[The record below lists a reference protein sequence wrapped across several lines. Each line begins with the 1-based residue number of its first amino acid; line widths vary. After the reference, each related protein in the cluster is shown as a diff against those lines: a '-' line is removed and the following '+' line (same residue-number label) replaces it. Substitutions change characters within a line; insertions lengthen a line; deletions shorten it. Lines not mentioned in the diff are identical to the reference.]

1 MKALSYLF
9 LFVIFFL
16 GTTLTYSQT
25 FEYISP
31 KNNSSLVS
39 LSTNIILRSAA
50 DINPSSLSAD
60 EFSVVGSKS
69 GVHEGTVK
77 LSDDNKTILFF
88 PDVKFIPNEIVNVT
102 VNPGIKT
109 VDGTG
114 FSKVEFQFKT
124 TLLAKRINLNPLSLI
139 KGSPVIGNIDN
150 VMHKINSFKTMGDTL
165 PADFP
170 TITVDTTNNPASGK
184 IFLDNDNAHFAQTDS
199 IGNFIMILNN
209 DGSVVKYKRT
219 SWPALDF
226 KVQSNGELSY
236 ADIITLAD
244 GYFAVRWIVLD
255 TSLTPIDTIQCGNGY
270 IADTHDFLLLPNGHS
285 LVFASDPELVNMSQ
299 YGGSDS
305 ATVIGA
311 IVQELDASK
320 NVVFQWRSWDA
331 IPDTDSY
338 VDLTTKT
345 IDLIH
350 GNAFDVDKDGNILFS
365 MRHLSSIIKIDRQT
379 GKIDWFLGGKENQFT
394 FINEHSQNYPDYFSY
409 QHDIHILPNGDIT
422 LFDNGNQH
430 SPQYSRAVEY
440 KLDEQSKTATLVWEY
455 RPKPDIF
462 NFAMGSVQRLD
473 NGNTIIGWGAASS
486 TGAPAFTEVH
496 PDNSIALEMYLSPGQ
511 TSYRVFKFPWI
522 SQQAKATASYSG
534 EFYQGNLFI
543 FNNPDSTGISINFI
557 QDTSSLYAFGKVATY
572 DYAPINPTFKST
584 APIILASYFNVEL
597 AGVTSYIGE
606 VHVNLKYFPAVT
618 NPAETIVYGRSSKDS
633 NFVPIATS
641 YDSTKNELVFT
652 TSMTGDFTF
661 GNMVITNVADKNNIV
676 KSYKLYQNYPNPF
689 NPSTIIKYTIQGRS
703 QVRID
708 IYNAIGQRVT
718 TLVNGMKA
726 SGNYEIRWNAANL
739 SSGVYFY
746 AIKANGI
753 NGKNFFS
760 VKKMILLK

>member
-1 MKALSYLF
+1 MKSLNYL
-9 LFVIFFL
+9 LMSAIFFL
-16 GTTLTYSQT
+16 GTILTYSQT

-39 LSTNIILRSAA
+39 LSTDIILKSGA
-50 DINPSSLSAD
+50 DINSSTLSAG

-69 GVHEGTVK
+69 GVHEGSVK
-77 LSDDNKTILFF
+77 LSDDNKTILFLPVKVF
-88 PDVKFIPNEIVNVT
+88 LPDEEVSVV

-109 VDGTG
+109 INGTG
-114 FSKVEFQFKT
+114 FSKVAFQFRT
-124 TLLAKRINLNPLSLI
+124 TILAKRINLNPFSLI

-150 VMHKINSFKTMGDTL
+150 VMYKTNSFKAVKDTL
-165 PADFP
+165 PSDFP
-170 TITVDTTNNPASGK
+170 TITIDSINKPASGK
-184 IFLDNDNAHFAQTDS
+184 IFIDNDNARFAQTDS

-285 LVFASDPELVNMSQ
+285 LLFASDPELVDMSR

-311 IVQELDASK
+311 VIQELDASK

-338 VDLTTKT
+338 MDLTTKT
-345 IDLIH
+345 VDLIH
-350 GNAFDVDKDGNILFS
+350 GNAFDVDKDGNIFFS

-379 GKIDWFLGGKENQFT
+379 GNTDWILGGKENQFT
-394 FINEHSQNYPDYFSY
+394 FINEHSQNYPDYFSF
-409 QHDIHILPNGDIT
+409 QHDIHILPDGDIT

-430 SPQYSRAVEY
+430 NPQYSRAVEY

-455 RPKPDIF
+455 RHNPDIF

-473 NGNTIIGWGAASS
+473 NGNTMIGWGAASS
-486 TGAPAFTEVH
+486 MGAPAFTEVH
-496 PDNSIALEMYLSPGQ
+496 ADNSVALEMYLSPGQ
-511 TSYRVFKFPWI
+511 TSYRVFKFPWV
-522 SQQAKATASYSG
+522 SQAPKATANLSTD
-534 EFYQGNLFI
+534 FYQGDLFR
-543 FNNPDSTGISINFI
+543 FTYPDSTGISIRI
-557 QDTSSLYAFGKVATY
+557 VQGTSALYAFAKISSY
-572 DYAPINPTFKST
+572 DYAPLNPAFKGT
-584 APIILASYFNVEL
+584 APVILPIYFNFQL
-597 AGVTSYIGE
+597 SGVSSYIGE
-606 VHVNLKYFPAVT
+606 IHMDLKYFPEIT
-618 NPAETIVYGRSSKDS
+618 NPQETVAYGRTSMDS
-633 NFVPIATS
+633 NFVPIITA

-652 TSMTGDFTF
+652 TPMTGDFTF
-661 GNMVITNVADKNNIV
+661 GNMTVTNVADKNNVV

-689 NPSTIIKYTIQGRS
+689 NPSTVIEYTIPEVS
-703 QVRID
+703 QVKID
-708 IYNAIGQRVT
+708 VYNAIGQRVT
-718 TLVNGMKA
+718 TLVNGTKA
-726 SGNYEIRWNAANL
+726 SGNYEIRWNASDL

-746 AIKANGI
+746 TIKAAGI